1 MSLTLDEL
9 KKIFGEPTSEGFVS
23 TGRVLTLP
31 SAVSGEIANQVIATM
46 DLTQILK
53 DIGAVVAQQLAT
65 DLEAMA
71 LRPADYALLPDM
83 PQMLAQRVAKELA
96 KAPTEFTAALV
107 DRLKLR
113 G

>member
-1 MSLTLDEL
+1 MSTLDDL
-9 KKIFGEPTSEGFVS
+9 RKILQEPLGEAYVS

-31 SAVSGEIANQVIATM
+31 SGVTTEVAAQTIASM

-53 DIGAVVAQQLAT
+53 DIGSVAAMQIAQ

-71 LRPADYALLPDM
+71 LRPADYALLPNLAEM
-83 PQMLAQRVAKELA
+83 VAQRIAKELA
-96 KAPTEFTAALV
+96 KVPTEFTSALV
-107 DRLKLR
+107 ERMKLR